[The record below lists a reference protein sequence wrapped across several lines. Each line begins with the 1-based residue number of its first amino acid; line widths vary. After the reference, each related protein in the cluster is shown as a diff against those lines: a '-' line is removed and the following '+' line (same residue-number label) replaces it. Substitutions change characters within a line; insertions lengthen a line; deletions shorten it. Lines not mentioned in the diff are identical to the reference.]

1 MFKFILVDLM
11 HSTQSQAI
19 ITLFRFIIA
28 LIFYSLGLGNFT
40 SRTDKLRRDPKV
52 RMCCTMFLLD
62 GVRSCVYRCYCC
74 CLFVCFV
81 GW

>member
-11 HSTQSQAI
+11 NSSQSQAI
-19 ITLFRFIIA
+19 ITLFRFIIG

-52 RMCCTMFLLD
+52 RMCFTMFLLD
-62 GVRSCVYRCYCC
+62 GVRSCVYPCYCC
-74 CLFVCFV
+74 CLFVL
-81 GW
+81 